1 MRIVREKFSFFFFLL
16 NSVDGFLNLLTR
28 DECVL
33 EDYYFNFRIG
43 SVRRVIRASEQ
54 FVLRG
59 ETGNEGS
66 YYEISL
72 DKRAV
77 SLIFN

>member
-16 NSVDGFLNLLTR
+16 NNVDGFLNFLTQ
-28 DECVL
+28 DECL

-66 YYEISL
+66 YYEITL

>member
-1 MRIVREKFSFFFFLL
+1 M
-16 NSVDGFLNLLTR
+16 
-28 DECVL
+28 

-54 FVLRG
+54 FVLRE